1 MSYSTSTFVIYA
13 DKVETE
19 NANNPHGNGNISID
33 DFSPFPKKPLIAKFF
48 IQLGRV
54 DELGS
59 GVINVNK
66 FIKEYSGQDNPT
78 FIEGKTFK
86 MSIPLTKEITDGAV
100 VGANGGAIDGVK
112 EKLTVLLKAI
122 ISNEGK
128 RIPEYQEI
136 TQLGSERTI
145 ERYIQQL
152 RDANLIKFKGE
163 AAQTGGY
170 YLTEL
175 LKEKLK

>member
-1 MSYSTSTFVIYA
+1 MSVPSLLGKLEPYMC
-13 DKVETE
+13 
-19 NANNPHGNGNISID
+19 ISP
-33 DFSPFPKKPLIAKFF
+33 SP
-48 IQLGRV
+48 
-54 DELGS
+54 
-59 GVINVNK
+59 
-66 FIKEYSGQDNPT
+66 
-78 FIEGKTFK
+78 
-86 MSIPLTKEITDGAV
+86 
-100 VGANGGAIDGVK
+100 
-112 EKLTVLLKAI
+112 I

-152 RDANLIKFKGE
+152 RESNLIEFKGE
-163 AAQTGGY
+163 SPQTGGY

>member
-1 MSYSTSTFVIYA
+1 
-13 DKVETE
+13 
-19 NANNPHGNGNISID
+19 
-33 DFSPFPKKPLIAKFF
+33 FF

-66 FIKEYSGQDNPT
+66 FIKEYSGKDNPT

-86 MSIPLTKEITDGAV
+86 MTIPLSKEITDGAV
-100 VGANGGAIDGVK
+100 VGAIDGAVVGAIDGATDGVK
-112 EKLTVLLKAI
+112 EKLTILLKAI

-145 ERYIQQL
+145 ERYVQQL
-152 RDANLIKFKGE
+152 RDAHLIEFKGE
-163 AAQTGGY
+163 APQTGGY